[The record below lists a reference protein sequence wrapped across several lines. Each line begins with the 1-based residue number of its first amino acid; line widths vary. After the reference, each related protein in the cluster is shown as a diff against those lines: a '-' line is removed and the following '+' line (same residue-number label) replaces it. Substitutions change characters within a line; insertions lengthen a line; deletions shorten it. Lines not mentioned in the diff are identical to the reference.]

1 MYLGYWRLQIVMKMM
16 IVGITGSFGAGKSTV
31 AGFFKKQGAFV
42 FDADKIA
49 HEALLKKAACYEK
62 IVKIFGNKILK
73 ENGEID
79 RRCLGR
85 IVFDD
90 KLLLKKLCDI
100 IHPYVIKRI
109 KRDIKG
115 LRRIKGSA
123 AAVLDAS
130 LLIEA
135 GLRGLVDK
143 LIVVK
148 AGSRRQIERC
158 RKNYGLSGKEV
169 MARIKSQMPIGEKIR
184 FADFVIDN
192 SKSKKRTR
200 GEARKIWERIRPR
213 TIRKKR
219 I

>member
-1 MYLGYWRLQIVMKMM
+1 MM
-16 IVGITGSFGAGKSTV
+16 IIGITGSFGTGKTIV
-31 AGFFKKQGAFV
+31 AAFLKALGAKV
-42 FDADKIA
+42 LDADKIA
-49 HEALLKKAACYEK
+49 HEALLPKTITYKK

-73 ENGEID
+73 ENDEID

-90 KLLLKKLCDI
+90 KLLLKKLCNI

-115 LRRIKGSA
+115 LKRINNNA
-123 AAVLDAS
+123 VIVLDIP
-130 LLIEA
+130 LLVEA
-135 GLRGLVDK
+135 GLQGLVDK

-148 AGSRRQIERC
+148 AGSRQQIERC
-158 RKNYGLSGKEV
+158 RKNYGLSGEEV
-169 MARIKSQMPIGEKIR
+169 LARIKSQMPIGEKIR

-192 SKSKKRTR
+192 SKSKERTR
-200 GEARKIWERIRPR
+200 GEVRKIWERIRPR